1 MPPANTAIKTAVP
14 ARDREPMPSQAAL
27 GSGPVLSTVAIGG
40 GNAKAASTTPA
51 STTPASTTAPPRVTS
66 TDLSRFKQSLEIFL
80 TENAI
85 TLLSVLSL
93 VGLWYLATL
102 ALPPSIMPA
111 PHVVADILWT
121 QMQTEQIW
129 SDVVITGGRIAA
141 AFSIAMVVSLIV
153 GFAMGISKVAERFL
167 DVWVVCLLTMPSL
180 VMILTIFM
188 VVGLNEKAAVIGA
201 ALPVIAILAI
211 NIWEG
216 IKGIDQKLIEMSR
229 AYHAGQ
235 FRIIKS
241 VVAPQIAP
249 VLLASSRFGLGLI
262 WKMVLFVELLG
273 RSDGIGYKIEF
284 YYQMFN
290 MSEVLAHAL
299 LFLFIMLF
307 IEIVLL
313 GMLEKHLFKWRPA
326 KRRL

>member
-1 MPPANTAIKTAVP
+1 
-14 ARDREPMPSQAAL
+14 
-27 GSGPVLSTVAIGG
+27 VLSTVAIGG
-40 GNAKAASTTPA
+40 GNAKAA

-93 VGLWYLATL
+93 VGLWYLASF

-129 SDVVITGGRIAA
+129 SDVIITGGRIAA

-180 VMILTIFM
+180 VMILTIYM
-188 VVGLNEKAAVIGA
+188 IVGLNDRAAVIGA
-201 ALPVIAILAI
+201 AVPVIPILTI
-211 NIWEG
+211 NIWQG
-216 IKGIDQKLIEMSR
+216 VKGVDYKLIDMAK
-229 AYHAGQ
+229 AYHSTRGQ
-235 FRIIKS
+235 IIRS
-241 VVAPQIAP
+241 IIAPQIAP
-249 VLLASSRFGLGLI
+249 IMVASARFGLGLA

-273 RSDGIGYKIEF
+273 RSDGIGYRIEF

-290 MSEVLAHAL
+290 MGAVLAHAL

-307 IEIVLL
+307 IEVVLL
-313 GMLEKHLFKWRPA
+313 GMLERRLFRWRPTQ
-326 KRRL
+326 RRL